1 MKPNRKPYALL
12 LAMALYG
19 THGLAQ
25 PLKDSISVGAQVPFS
40 LEVVFVQYSAYNSS
54 TGNVIRWSTILE
66 TNLDHYTIERSNGNG
81 PFVSIAN
88 VAPIGS
94 MATAVSYLY
103 TDSKPIKGK
112 NVYRIRMVDTHNG
125 SKLYTTR
132 IVNWS
137 DAEAGIQFCAAY
149 PNPVSRGSG
158 LSIDFQQP
166 GKYQVSLVC
175 MAAGQVD
182 SRPVSSDGKS
192 TYILSIPDRIPRGE
206 YMLIVRSSDT
216 TILQQKLF
224 VQ

>member
-1 MKPNRKPYALL
+1 MKPNRKPYTLL
-12 LAMALYG
+12 LAMALFG
-19 THGLAQ
+19 MHGFAQ
-25 PLKDSISVGAQVPFS
+25 PLRDSISVGAQVPFS

-103 TDSKPIKGK
+103 TDSKPLKGK

-158 LSIDFQQP
+158 LSIDLQQP